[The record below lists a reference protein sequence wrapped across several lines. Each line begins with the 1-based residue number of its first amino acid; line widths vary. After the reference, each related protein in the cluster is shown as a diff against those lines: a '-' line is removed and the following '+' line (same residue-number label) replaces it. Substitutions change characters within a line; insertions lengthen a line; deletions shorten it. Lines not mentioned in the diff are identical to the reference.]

1 LRGGIVDDAIEAA
14 GRFNMGGEVNGG
26 LQFRQEL
33 WREFSDSQVVMLR
46 ALREELS
53 TRRWSIMLDVD
64 AAKVL
69 VRAARARAGDNEV
82 VEILDEL
89 AETLDRAHRE
99 LARIP
104 EDMIPAF

>member
-1 LRGGIVDDAIEAA
+1 MSQVE
-14 GRFNMGGEVNGG
+14 EGG
-26 LQFRQEL
+26 LTFRHEL
-33 WREFSDSQVVMLR
+33 WREFSDSQVIMLR
-46 ALREELS
+46 ALRDELS

-64 AAKVL
+64 AAKDL
-69 VRAARARAGDNEV
+69 IRAARTRTEDREII
-82 VEILDEL
+82 EILGAM

>member
-1 LRGGIVDDAIEAA
+1 MGQNEDD
-14 GRFNMGGEVNGG
+14 G
-26 LQFRQEL
+26 LQLRHEL
-33 WREFSDSQVVMLR
+33 WRQFSDSQVVMLR

-64 AAKVL
+64 AAQDL
-69 VRAARARAGDNEV
+69 VRAGHARTVDRDLLQ
-82 VEILDEL
+82 ILDEIT
-89 AETLDRAHRE
+89 ATLDRAHRE

>member
-1 LRGGIVDDAIEAA
+1 
-14 GRFNMGGEVNGG
+14 MGQADEGG

-33 WREFSDSQVVMLR
+33 WREFSESQVIMLR
-46 ALREELS
+46 ALRDELS

-64 AAKVL
+64 AAKDL
-69 VRAARARAGDNEV
+69 VRAARARTDDRDV
-82 VEILDEL
+82 MEILDAI

>member
-1 LRGGIVDDAIEAA
+1 
-14 GRFNMGGEVNGG
+14 MGAPEEEG
-26 LQFRQEL
+26 LQLRQEL
-33 WREFSDSQVVMLR
+33 WREFSDSQVMMLR

-64 AAKVL
+64 AAKDL
-69 VRAARARAGDNEV
+69 VRAARTMTDDRDLVQTLNH
-82 VEILDEL
+82 L
-89 AETLDRAHRE
+89 AAILDRAHRE

>member
-1 LRGGIVDDAIEAA
+1 MDQGMENSGSSSRH
-14 GRFNMGGEVNGG
+14 
-26 LQFRQEL
+26 EL
-33 WREFSDSQVVMLR
+33 WREFSDSQVIMLR

-64 AAKVL
+64 AAKNL
-69 VRAARARAGDNEV
+69 LRAARGRTDDRHLIG
-82 VEILDEL
+82 ILDEI
-89 AETLDRAHRE
+89 AETLNRAHRE

>member
-1 LRGGIVDDAIEAA
+1 
-14 GRFNMGGEVNGG
+14 MGEVEEQGSG
-26 LQFRQEL
+26 LRHEL
-33 WREFSDSQVVMLR
+33 WREFSDSQVIMLR

-64 AAKVL
+64 AAKDL
-69 VRAARARAGDNEV
+69 VRACRAKTDDRDLIPILEELT
-82 VEILDEL
+82 EI
-89 AETLDRAHRE
+89 LDRAHRE

>member
-1 LRGGIVDDAIEAA
+1 
-14 GRFNMGGEVNGG
+14 
-26 LQFRQEL
+26 
-33 WREFSDSQVVMLR
+33 MLR

-64 AAKVL
+64 AAQDL
-69 VRAARARAGDNEV
+69 VRAARTMTEDRELIH
-82 VEILDEL
+82 ILNQIT
-89 AETLDRAHRE
+89 ATLDRAHRE

>member
-1 LRGGIVDDAIEAA
+1 MGQVEERGPG
-14 GRFNMGGEVNGG
+14 
-26 LQFRQEL
+26 FRHEL
-33 WREFSDSQVVMLR
+33 WREFSDSQVIMLR

-64 AAKVL
+64 AAKDL
-69 VRAARARAGDNEV
+69 IRAAHARTEDHDLLLILE
-82 VEILDEL
+82 EI
-89 AETLDRAHRE
+89 AKTLDRAHRE

>member
-1 LRGGIVDDAIEAA
+1 
-14 GRFNMGGEVNGG
+14 MGQAEDGG
-26 LQFRQEL
+26 LQFRHEL
-33 WREFSDSQVVMLR
+33 WREFSDSQVIMLR

-64 AAKVL
+64 AAKDL
-69 VRAARARAGDNEV
+69 VRAARARTDDRDLIQVLNAVN
-82 VEILDEL
+82 
-89 AETLDRAHRE
+89 ETLDRAHRE

>member
-1 LRGGIVDDAIEAA
+1 MGDVEEGGPQLRH
-14 GRFNMGGEVNGG
+14 
-26 LQFRQEL
+26 EL
-33 WREFSDSQVVMLR
+33 WREFSDSQVIMLR
-46 ALREELS
+46 ALRDELS

-64 AAKVL
+64 AAKDL
-69 VRAARARAGDNEV
+69 VRGARARTDDREV
-82 VEILDEL
+82 IEILDAI

>member
-1 LRGGIVDDAIEAA
+1 MGQVEDD
-14 GRFNMGGEVNGG
+14 G
-26 LQFRQEL
+26 LQSRHKL
-33 WREFSDSQVVMLR
+33 WREFSDNQIIMLR

-64 AAKVL
+64 AAKDL
-69 VRAARARAGDNEV
+69 VRAARAKADDRDLIHTLNQ
-82 VEILDEL
+82 LT
-89 AETLDRAHRE
+89 ETLDRAHRE

>member
-1 LRGGIVDDAIEAA
+1 MGMGQDDE
-14 GRFNMGGEVNGG
+14 GG
-26 LQFRQEL
+26 LQFRHEL
-33 WREFSDSQVVMLR
+33 WREFSDSQVIMLR

-64 AAKVL
+64 AAKDL
-69 VRAARARAGDNEV
+69 VRGARARTDDREII
-82 VEILDEL
+82 EILDEL

>member
-1 LRGGIVDDAIEAA
+1 
-14 GRFNMGGEVNGG
+14 MGAPEEESVR
-26 LQFRQEL
+26 LRQEL
-33 WREFSDSQVVMLR
+33 WREFSDSQVVMLS

-64 AAKVL
+64 AAQDL
-69 VRAARARAGDNEV
+69 VRAARTLTEDRELIH
-82 VEILDEL
+82 ILNQIT
-89 AETLDRAHRE
+89 ATLDRAHRE

>member
-1 LRGGIVDDAIEAA
+1 VRL
-14 GRFNMGGEVNGG
+14 
-26 LQFRQEL
+26 RQEL

-64 AAKVL
+64 AAQDL
-69 VRAARARAGDNEV
+69 VRAARTMTEDRELV
-82 VEILDEL
+82 HILNQIT
-89 AETLDRAHRE
+89 ATLDRAHRE